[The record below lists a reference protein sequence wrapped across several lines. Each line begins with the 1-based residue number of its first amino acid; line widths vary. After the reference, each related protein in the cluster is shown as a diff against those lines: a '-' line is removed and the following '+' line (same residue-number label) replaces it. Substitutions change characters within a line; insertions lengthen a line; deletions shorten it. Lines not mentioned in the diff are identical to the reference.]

1 MVWINPT
8 LDRDCLGTAVSTETF
23 FRKTP
28 ALLGELIGYEMY
40 RKTCTHGKICF
51 RKTPAILEELIG
63 YEMYRKTSIHG
74 NFCFRK
80 SPALLEELIGYE
92 MYRKTPTEEV
102 IFWNDTLRPPFV
114 LISNKIGNV
123 LTTNM
128 LVRKIS
134 WCNLFGF
141 KMQPVGKS

>member
-8 LDRDCLGTAVSTETF
+8 LDRDCLGTAASTETF

-40 RKTCTHGKICF
+40 RKTSIHGNFCF

-63 YEMYRKTSIHG
+63 YEMYRKT
-74 NFCFRK
+74 
-80 SPALLEELIGYE
+80 
-92 MYRKTPTEEV
+92 PTQEV

-128 LVRKIS
+128 LIRKIS

-141 KMQPVGKS
+141 KMQPVGKSWHLKLKIFNGKIFICNKTDCWNV